1 MQTHEFDLIIENG
14 QLALLDSDGE
24 YQLRNTDLGI
34 KDGKIKFIGDL
45 KGKPAAKK
53 IEARG
58 LIVAPGAI
66 DSQVHFREPGLTH
79 KEDLESGTRAALLG
93 GVTAIFEMPNTNPS
107 TVTRELFAQ
116 KMQLAGQK
124 ANTHYAFFIG
134 GCAEN
139 ADELAQ
145 LEKLPHCSG
154 IKIFMGSSTGS
165 LLVEDDRLL
174 EKIFRQ
180 GHRRVIL
187 HAEDEYI
194 LRERKHLAEESRN
207 VLDHPIWRNVDSAV
221 SATNRA
227 IRLSTQ
233 TKRPIHILHV
243 SSKDE
248 AEIIAREKKVL
259 GSQLSCEMLP
269 QYLTLWAPECYER
282 LGTLAQQNPPIRD
295 KSNYD
300 GLWKAVQAGVFDVF
314 GSDHAPHT
322 LQEKSKDYPSSPSG
336 VPGVQTLL
344 PILLNHVNAGRLSLS
359 QLLRMLCENQ
369 RRVFGIKNKGRLQVG
384 FDADITLIDINRR
397 DKIENSKMATKVG
410 WTPFDGME
418 ITGWPVGTILKGKLC
433 MQDGEV
439 LIEKQGQPVDFE

>member
-1 MQTHEFDLIIENG
+1 MGTHELDLIIENG
-14 QLALLDSDGE
+14 QLALLESDGE
-24 YQLRNTDLGI
+24 YHLKNTDLGI
-34 KDGKIKFIGDL
+34 KDGLISFIGDL
-45 KGKPAAKK
+45 KNKSAAKK
-53 IEARG
+53 INAKG
-58 LIVAPGAI
+58 LVVAPGVI

-107 TVTRELFAQ
+107 TISRELFEQ
-116 KMQLAGQK
+116 KLKLASEK
-124 ANTHYAFFIG
+124 AHTHYAFFMG

-174 EKIFRQ
+174 EKIFSHGQ
-180 GHRRVIL
+180 RRVIL

-194 LRERKHLAEESRN
+194 LRERKHLAEESKD
-207 VLDHPIWRNVDSAV
+207 VATHPIWRSVESAV
-221 SATNRA
+221 SATTRA
-227 IRLSTQ
+227 IRLSTK
-233 TKRPIHILHV
+233 TNRPIHILHV
-243 SSKDE
+243 SSRDE
-248 AEIIAREKKVL
+248 AEIIAREKKTL
-259 GSQLSCEMLP
+259 GTQLSCEMLP

-295 KSNYD
+295 KSHHD

-322 LQEKSKDYPSSPSG
+322 LQEKAKEYPSSPSG

-359 QLLRMLCENQ
+359 QLLRMVCENQ

-384 FDADITLIDINRR
+384 FDADVTLLDMNRVA
-397 DKIENSKMATKVG
+397 KIENKNMATKVG

-418 ITGWPVGTILKGKLC
+418 IKGWPIGTILKGKLC
-433 MQDGEV
+433 MQDGQV
-439 LIEKQGQPVDFE
+439 ILEKQGQAVDFE